1 MRSSYMPFFFVIQ
14 LLLSLDNVPDSSC
27 MPLVISAAEENA
39 RLHNHHGQARAD
51 ADFGGKNTA
60 WLNLPDYT
68 LRGNDGPRASAST
81 GLHHIKEETP
91 QHSASGDG
99 CTTTMR
105 SSYMPFFFVIQLG
118 KPLRSPV
125 DFLNPATLN
134 GVLQHA
140 LHSSLRGDTP
150 EASNLSLDARRI
162 PSAIAPGQNILS
174 CLVLKYKI
182 DWPLNI
188 VITSPCL
195 LRYNKIFGFLLYIR
209 RTQWALFDI
218 WCNLKPSALP
228 RNPHGS
234 PQFQQLQLMRHEMQ
248 QFVQLLQGYVGG
260 QVMQTSLAE
269 LQDDLDRQVRNVDDL
284 RNTHLLFLKR
294 LSQRLLLAR
303 RATPVA
309 KLLREALRTVLLFQA
324 ELSAQSWLVEGGEL
338 RHPAFRRFQHAHTK
352 FRQTVNLLLTT
363 LTSWEELQCRQS
375 CFKLSSVLGSTAFL
389 WPDAAVH
396 GQDVGGSPSEAQ
408 TAPSDCSGVSSI
420 ACNLSF

>member
-1 MRSSYMPFFFVIQ
+1 MIEALTEKMW
-14 LLLSLDNVPDSSC
+14 SLAQAHHGAVPDPDSAELSTLDFDTIIADPMMSVQGNCGGHLVDSGSFRVDSS
-27 MPLVISAAEENA
+27 P
-39 RLHNHHGQARAD
+39 
-51 ADFGGKNTA
+51 
-60 WLNLPDYT
+60 
-68 LRGNDGPRASAST
+68 
-81 GLHHIKEETP
+81 
-91 QHSASGDG
+91 
-99 CTTTMR
+99 
-105 SSYMPFFFVIQLG
+105 
-118 KPLRSPV
+118 
-125 DFLNPATLN
+125 
-134 GVLQHA
+134 
-140 LHSSLRGDTP
+140 
-150 EASNLSLDARRI
+150 
-162 PSAIAPGQNILS
+162 
-174 CLVLKYKI
+174 
-182 DWPLNI
+182 
-188 VITSPCL
+188 
-195 LRYNKIFGFLLYIR
+195 
-209 RTQWALFDI
+209 
-218 WCNLKPSALP
+218 ALP